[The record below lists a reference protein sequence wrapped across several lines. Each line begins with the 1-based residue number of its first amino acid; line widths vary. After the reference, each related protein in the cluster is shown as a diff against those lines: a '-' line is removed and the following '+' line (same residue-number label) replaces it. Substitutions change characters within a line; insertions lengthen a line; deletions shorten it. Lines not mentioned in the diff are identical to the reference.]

1 MKKRFVEKRLS
12 LIKKM
17 SSPLV
22 VGHDDKGCV
31 GFALDPPLQT
41 MGGPSIM
48 ADNFNVKAYFTAI
61 GWRCSK
67 DAILKN

>member
-1 MKKRFVEKRLS
+1 
-12 LIKKM
+12 M